1 MVHRNSDLREKQNK
15 NTVNSKKDHESD
27 MEEKVYIALGHEFRR
42 KILKLIGRK
51 GFTGFSDI
59 KKLLNVSTG
68 TIYHHLEVLQDL
80 IEQDERKKYHLSPL
94 GLHAYQILQKG
105 GDAIAS
111 LQLENKIFLEQKLKS
126 WQSWALFQP
135 ILKYYLNH
143 YQHGMIFSGL
153 IVFIIAILSAL
164 FHVQAFVNIYLPIFE
179 PFEFFLTRYPII
191 QFFSVF
197 LGYIFLFFLV
207 EGLVRAL
214 FHKNEN
220 GRWLFVVLSVSYIPL
235 IFYLICIGILRL
247 FPLEIDT
254 FLVISRLLLV
264 FFQVWGTVILALSIS
279 LVKFIKYERGLI
291 IVLFIDYATLMVLLL
306 FNTPFL

>member
-1 MVHRNSDLREKQNK
+1 MTNRNVQLQEKHKKKK
-15 NTVNSKKDHESD
+15 NNDKKDHESN

-42 KILKLIGRK
+42 KILRIIGK
-51 GFTGFSDI
+51 QGFTSFSEI
-59 KKLLNVSTG
+59 KKMLNVSTG

-80 IEQDERKKYHLSPL
+80 IIQDERKKYHLSPL
-94 GLHAYQILQKG
+94 GLHAYQIILKG

-111 LQLENKIFLEQKLKS
+111 LELEKKIFLDQNLKT
-126 WQSWALFQP
+126 WQSWAIFQP

-143 YQHGMIFSGL
+143 YKYGMVFSGL
-153 IVFIIAILSAL
+153 IIFIIAILSAL

-197 LGYIFLFFLV
+197 LGYIFLFLLV
-207 EGLVRAL
+207 EGLVRGL
-214 FHKNEN
+214 FHKKEN
-220 GRWLFVVLSVSYIPL
+220 GQWLFVMLSVSYIPL

-247 FPLEIDT
+247 FPLEVNT

-264 FFQVWGTVILALSIS
+264 IFQVWGTIILALSIS
-279 LVKFIKYERGLI
+279 LVKFIKFERGLI